1 MILQDLYRG
10 KYTPLTVMVS
20 KNSNARDR
28 LDAAQEALLA
38 ALPEDKRELVDA
50 SQDAFMELVMD
61 EGEAAFAEGVAFGI
75 RLMMEV
81 LHK

>member
-10 KYTPLTVMVS
+10 KYAPLTIMVS
-20 KNSNARDR
+20 KNEAARDK
-28 LDAAQEALLA
+28 LDATQEAILA

-50 SQDAFMELVMD
+50 SQDAFMELLMD
-61 EGEAAFAEGVAFGI
+61 EGEAAFAEGVAFAL